1 MSVHILN
8 YEPDRIGG
16 GWTASRYLYEGLG
29 AVEYNQADKV
39 LLTSPSM
46 AKHDEV
52 ARAKSDGK
60 KIILRLDNHLLASR
74 NRNTGM
80 SRMKAFCEL
89 ADTIIYQSEWARDY
103 LYPFTKR
110 DGAVVLNGVDT
121 ELFHN
126 RGRIENTNSLYV
138 RSSRI
143 AEKGW
148 EMARYWYAY
157 NYPRMGLAALNIV
170 GRFSRENME
179 YNFDFYN
186 NEPYRFLG
194 EQPRENMAS
203 LMRQSQYFLYSYF
216 MDACSNTLLEA
227 RASGC
232 EIIDVYG
239 MLQTGGAPEIMA
251 LKDLS
256 VNRMVQEYAK
266 IIETT

>member
-8 YEPDRIGG
+8 YEPNRIGG
-16 GWTASRYLYEGLG
+16 GWTAAKYLYEGLN
-29 AVEYNQADKV
+29 AVQYEEADTI
-39 LLTSPSM
+39 LITGPSM
-46 AKHDEV
+46 AHHNEV
-52 ARAKSDGK
+52 IKAKADGK

-126 RGRIENTNSLYV
+126 RGRMENTNSLYV

-148 EMARYWYAY
+148 EMARYWYTY
-157 NYPRMGLAALNIV
+157 NYPRMGLATLNVV
-170 GRFSRENME
+170 GKFSRENME

-186 NEPYRFLG
+186 N
-194 EQPRENMAS
+194 
-203 LMRQSQYFLYSYF
+203 
-216 MDACSNTLLEA
+216 
-227 RASGC
+227 
-232 EIIDVYG
+232 
-239 MLQTGGAPEIMA
+239 
-251 LKDLS
+251 
-256 VNRMVQEYAK
+256 
-266 IIETT
+266 